1 MRSEDGKHF
10 ENVVGITDRDP
21 ETGQEFE
28 ANVLNTENPLNAGD
42 SISVGE
48 KVFQYRGEDNLGCSI
63 FTLPGQSVLSAR
75 CGK

>member
-10 ENVVGITDRDP
+10 ENVVGITDRNP

-28 ANVLNTENPLNAGD
+28 ANVLDTENPLNPGD
-42 SISVGE
+42 SIRVGE
-48 KVFQYRGEDNLGCSI
+48 TVFQYRGEDNLGCSI

-75 CGK
+75 LGK